1 MASTTARIV
10 IAATDQTAGAF
21 KTAQAGLT
29 ELQRRASTVGS
40 VFGGMGAQ
48 IATSLSVAG
57 IGAFVRG
64 TVNAID
70 ALNDAADATGS
81 TIEQLSSLED
91 VARRNGGTLDD
102 VTGILVKFNQALAG
116 ADGKNGVSQAIKAI
130 GLDARELRTL
140 DPADALEQVAVA
152 LAGFADDGN
161 KARLVQELFGK
172 SIRDAA
178 PFLKDLAE
186 QGRQNATVTTDQAKA
201 AEQFNKQ
208 LFALQASSAALGRQL
223 VSELLPAL
231 NTMADRLRGVNTAA
245 TESGGLTGA
254 LLVPL
259 EAVAVLGVNVA
270 YVFKQIGIEIGGIA
284 AQGAALLRGDF
295 AGVRSIGEQMK
306 ADAEAARIAVD
317 ERSRQL
323 LGLSRIQK
331 QLASVPQAGFSN
343 EGRNATRRLP
353 DLPGNG
359 EPASGTKPTGLP
371 DLDLLRLGFSTK
383 EIDQI
388 RKQREFILK
397 ALDDLKNRRITAKEF
412 EDISLGR
419 LAEDQAIEVK
429 VKPRL
434 DEKLSEVIED
444 FGKSIGPLLTLDDA
458 DFVKAFERVQK
469 AIEATPTGKLEQ
481 ARREVIELYQAYE
494 QGRFGIIGST
504 EALEQYIEVATT
516 RLAAAGQ
523 VVQPALQQISEFAQ
537 QAERNI
543 QNALGDTLKRTL
555 TGDFKSIGQ
564 LWRNLLIDMAA
575 QALAADLGRKLFPN
589 GAGGGGS
596 IFSALFSLL
605 GFAMGGAFAGGK
617 VVPFASGGL
626 VNGPTLFPMAG
637 GLGLMGEAGPE
648 AIVPLRR
655 GRDGRLGVAGGGTV
669 VNNVYNVAAGVS
681 RNELVT
687 ALQLMQQSIEG
698 RMVSMMRRQGTA

>member
-1 MASTTARIV
+1 MATSIARIV
-10 IAATDQTAGAF
+10 LSAVDQTSAAF
-21 KTAQAGLT
+21 KTAQAGLAD
-29 ELQRRASTVGS
+29 LQRRASSVGTVFSALGP
-40 VFGGMGAQ
+40 Q
-48 IATSLSVAG
+48 IAAAVSVGG
-57 IGAFVRG
+57 ISAFVRS

-81 TIEQLSSLED
+81 TIEQLSSLEN

-116 ADGKNGVSQAIKAI
+116 ADGKNGISQALQAI
-130 GLDARELRTL
+130 GLDARDLRNL
-140 DPADALEQVAVA
+140 DPADALERVAVA

-186 QGRQNATVTTDQAKA
+186 QGRQNATVTAEQAKA
-201 AEQFNKQ
+201 AEEFNKQ
-208 LFALQASSAALGRQL
+208 LAAISTNAGNAGRALVSGLLPRLNEVLVRFEALKLIDASPLKALASSA
-223 VSELLPAL
+223 L
-231 NTMADRLRGVNTAA
+231 NSQFINAADGVKFYTDRVNGLRETVAKLERGGSPFDRL
-245 TESGGLTGA
+245 
-254 LLVPL
+254 
-259 EAVAVLGVNVA
+259 NVA
-270 YVFKQIGIEIGGIA
+270 PRREE
-284 AQGAALLRGDF
+284 L
-295 AGVRSIGEQMK
+295 
-306 ADAEAARIAVD
+306 AEAERFLAFYRQVARQT
-317 ERSRQL
+317 SQL
-323 LGLSRIQK
+323 D
-331 QLASVPQAGFSN
+331 VPQASYSN
-343 EGRNATRRLP
+343 EGRNAIRRLP
-353 DLPGNG
+353 ALPGSAAPG
-359 EPASGTKPTGLP
+359 RPAAAPPAARGLRDMVP
-371 DLDLLRLGFSTK
+371 GLVEDRELVKLAAELTSELGK
-383 EIDQI
+383 
-388 RKQREFILK
+388 LA
-397 ALDDLKNRRITAKEF
+397 ALDDLPF
-412 EDISLGR
+412 VQDIDR
-419 LAEDQAIEVK
+419 LN
-429 VKPRL
+429 
-434 DEKLSEVIED
+434 KL
-444 FGKSIGPLLTLDDA
+444 LA
-458 DFVKAFERVQK
+458 
-469 AIEATPTGKLEQ
+469 ATPTSELE
-481 ARREVIELYQAYE
+481 RTREDMQLLTAAFTEGRLSVEAY
-494 QGRFGIIGST
+494 T
-504 EALEQYIEVATT
+504 EAVQT
-516 RLAAAGQ
+516 RLGTLPQVAG
-523 VVQPALQQISEFAQ
+523 PALEQISEFAK

-589 GAGGGGS
+589 GAAGGGS
-596 IFSALFSLL
+596 IFSAIFSLL
-605 GFAMGGAFAGGK
+605 GFAKGGAFAGGK